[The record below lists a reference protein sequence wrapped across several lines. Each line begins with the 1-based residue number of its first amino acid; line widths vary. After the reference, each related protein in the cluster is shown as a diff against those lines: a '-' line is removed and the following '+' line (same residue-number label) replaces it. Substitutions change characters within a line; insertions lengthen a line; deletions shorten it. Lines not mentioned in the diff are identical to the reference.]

1 MRPLSNIERDTLLAF
16 AKANGRT
23 WKGAL
28 MRKWRSDER
37 GATVE
42 QTILR
47 QLRNS
52 HGPNW
57 LYSNNNNPITKELQ
71 CLKSNSHSSPSAV
84 GSSTR

>member
-23 WKGAL
+23 WKGEL

-57 LYSNNNNPITKELQ
+57 LYSNNNPITKELK
-71 CLKSNSHSSPSAV
+71 CLKSNSHSPPSAV
-84 GSSTR
+84 VSSTL

>member
-37 GATVE
+37 GTTVE
-42 QTILR
+42 QTVLH
-47 QLRNS
+47 QL
-52 HGPNW
+52 
-57 LYSNNNNPITKELQ
+57 
-71 CLKSNSHSSPSAV
+71 
-84 GSSTR
+84 